1 MIGLKKASGSGVISL
16 SQYFSTMVGEIVV
29 YGRHND
35 KGINFNWL
43 ISKIYLLGM
52 GETLLSQHLYKGPRI
67 EGEFD
72 FKAWTCVSHEFD
84 KGNKSHS

>member
-1 MIGLKKASGSGVISL
+1 
-16 SQYFSTMVGEIVV
+16 MVGETVV
-29 YGRHND
+29 YGRHNN

-43 ISKIYLLGM
+43 ISKIFLLGM

-72 FKAWTCVSHEFD
+72 FKAWACVSYEFD
-84 KGNKSHS
+84 KGNKSYS